1 MGYRGPIG
9 EATGK
14 NNIVDDIY
22 DSNVVKGRREGVKVG
37 THPVPR
43 KDKGGKTLA
52 PQVAPHYT
60 DGRHRCTASPR
71 ATVRTGESI
80 TFALLPFALR
90 KRHLSRS

>member
-14 NNIVDDIY
+14 NKIVDDIY

-43 KDKGGKTLA
+43 KDKGGKKN
-52 PQVAPHYT
+52 QFH
-60 DGRHRCTASPR
+60 
-71 ATVRTGESI
+71 ESRI
-80 TFALLPFALR
+80 ISGP
-90 KRHLSRS
+90 KKGK